1 MKYCAATSA
10 ATNSATATAAPAG
23 FTAGAPAAVT
33 SSVSITGA
41 GTATVRGSVNP
52 SGQSTTYKAL
62 YALASDPWCTSHGA
76 SGTPSSA
83 SGGTLTA
90 DTSFHAVTVNLTGLT
105 AGSKYCVAISATN
118 SSTATA
124 TQLTF
129 TA

>member
-1 MKYCAATSA
+1 M
-10 ATNSATATAAPAG
+10 G
-23 FTAGAPAAVT
+23 

-41 GTATVRGSVNP
+41 GTAAVHGSVNP
-52 SGQSTTYKAL
+52 SGQSTTYSAL
-62 YALASDPWCTSHGA
+62 YALASDPWCTSHGT

-83 SGGTLTA
+83 SGGTLT
-90 DTSFHAVTVNLTGLT
+90 TGTTLQAVTVNLTGLT

-118 SSTATA
+118 SSTATG